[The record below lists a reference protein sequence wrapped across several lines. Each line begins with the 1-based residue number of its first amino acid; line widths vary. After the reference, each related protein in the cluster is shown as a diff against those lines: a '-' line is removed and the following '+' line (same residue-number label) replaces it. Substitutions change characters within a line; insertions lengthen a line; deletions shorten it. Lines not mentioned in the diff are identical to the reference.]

1 MHKSQILLPFSPPL
15 AKLGEEEEAFYA
27 SPPKLGEGRKAFLPS
42 PSLAVEEAT
51 LLPRILQ

>member
-27 SPPKLGEGRKAFLPS
+27 SPPKLGEGRKAFP
-42 PSLAVEEAT
+42 VEEAT